1 MIKAPKWCSHAVP
14 SPRGWVDPITGELF
28 VSKRFTAEQ
37 IEEFNGE
44 TIEVLEQ
51 MYEYHNA
58 QPQMLHEAPVGNK
71 SLEDMTKNELVA
83 LAEQLGVPVAKS
95 ATKKV
100 LIEKLS

>member
-1 MIKAPKWCSHAVP
+1 
-14 SPRGWVDPITGELF
+14 
-28 VSKRFTAEQ
+28 
-37 IEEFNGE
+37 
-44 TIEVLEQ
+44 